1 MPELDDLARRVQELE
16 AENHLLKTTLTNVT
30 VEGLGDALDLK
41 HSATTG
47 HSKRVT
53 AFAIGIA
60 RALGMPRE
68 KIAVLARGAFLH
80 DIGKMAIPDQILK
93 KPTKLTPD
101 ETAIMREHCLKGY
114 QLIKKIPF
122 LEEPSEIV
130 YAHHERHDGT
140 GYPRALRGEQIP
152 LGARVVAL
160 ANTLDSIMSDLPYR
174 PASSLQS
181 ARKEIQLWSG
191 RQFDP
196 DVVGV
201 FLEIPDQIWVDLRQ
215 HLRNVPQTK
224 PNN

>member
-41 HSATTG
+41 DSATTG

-93 KPTKLTPD
+93 KPTKL
-101 ETAIMREHCLKGY
+101 
-114 QLIKKIPF
+114 
-122 LEEPSEIV
+122 LEGISTHQEDSV
-130 YAHHERHDGT
+130 SRGT
-140 GYPRALRGEQIP
+140 L
-152 LGARVVAL
+152 
-160 ANTLDSIMSDLPYR
+160 
-174 PASSLQS
+174 
-181 ARKEIQLWSG
+181 
-191 RQFDP
+191 
-196 DVVGV
+196 
-201 FLEIPDQIWVDLRQ
+201 
-215 HLRNVPQTK
+215 
-224 PNN
+224 

>member
-41 HSATTG
+41 DSATTG

-101 ETAIMREHCLKGY
+101 INSSRRFRFSRDPLRLFMR
-114 QLIKKIPF
+114 ITN
-122 LEEPSEIV
+122 
-130 YAHHERHDGT
+130 AT
-140 GYPRALRGEQIP
+140 M
-152 LGARVVAL
+152 AL
-160 ANTLDSIMSDLPYR
+160 AIR
-174 PASSLQS
+174 
-181 ARKEIQLWSG
+181 AR
-191 RQFDP
+191 
-196 DVVGV
+196 
-201 FLEIPDQIWVDLRQ
+201 
-215 HLRNVPQTK
+215 
-224 PNN
+224 